1 MVTSLISGLMMKE
14 SVVATMGVLF
24 AGAQEIVMIFSP
36 LVAASFLTFCLL
48 YTPCV
53 AAISAARRELG

>member
-1 MVTSLISGLMMKE
+1 MMKE